1 MKKLFIL
8 ALATLCAFMGCNK
21 ENSSD
26 GHSKGGV
33 VRFSTHLNDYAVK
46 SSLAE
51 NEQIGVFA
59 GAPISRLNVPG
70 TVNSSKGVDFAS
82 GSEILWQAGQT
93 EATTF
98 AAYHPYNANCDA
110 EPADPFKF
118 TFSVPSDQSSAA
130 NYAAADLL
138 TALAANVAVP
148 ADPATADPITLTFGH
163 QGVKFVVNITK
174 NNSSEVEA
182 VEILDTNLS
191 GTVDLETQ
199 TVGSLTTP
207 GTILAFRPD
216 PSSDAFEAII
226 LPAEDIAPKIRI
238 TVTGGTTYTYSLN
251 APMTFAAG
259 KQYTAS
265 IDITSQQI
273 SSNQASFVVGDITD
287 WEVVSDPLSYDADP
301 LSDDSDPLPDDPDP
315 EVNNPGPPQGR
326 VPGMEH
332 GWDLDF

>member
-8 ALATLCAFMGCNK
+8 ALAALCAFVGCNK
-21 ENSSD
+21 DDSSV
-26 GHSKGGV
+26 GSSKGGV
-33 VRFSTHLNDYAVK
+33 VRFATNLIDYTVK

-59 GAPISRLNVPG
+59 GAPISRLNVLG

-82 GSEILWQAGQT
+82 GSEILWHAGQT

-98 AAYHPYNANCDA
+98 AAYHPYDANCDA
-110 EPADPFKF
+110 AAADPFKF
-118 TFSVPSDQSSAA
+118 TFIVPSDQSSAA

-138 TALAANVAVP
+138 TALAANVDVP
-148 ADPATADPITLTFGH
+148 ADPASAEPITLTFGH
-163 QGVKFVVNITK
+163 QGVKFVVNITR
-174 NNSSEVEA
+174 NNSSEVEK
-182 VEILDTNLS
+182 VEILDTMLS

-199 TVGSLTTP
+199 TVGSLATP

-216 PSSDAFEAII
+216 PSADAFEAII
-226 LPAEDIAPKIRI
+226 LPAEDITPKIRI
-238 TVTGGTTYTYSLN
+238 TVTGGTTYTYSLT
-251 APMTFAAG
+251 APMIFAAG

-273 SSNQASFVVGDITD
+273 STNGASFVVGDITD

-301 LSDDSDPLPDDPDP
+301 LSDDDDPISDDPDP
-315 EVNNPGPPQGR
+315 EVDNPGPPQVE
-326 VPGMEH
+326 VPDMEH

>member
-8 ALATLCAFMGCNK
+8 ALAALCAFVGCNK

-59 GAPISRLNVPG
+59 GAPISRLNVLG

-163 QGVKFVVNITK
+163 QGVKFVVTITK
-174 NNSSEVEA
+174 NNSSEVEN

-199 TVGSLTTP
+199 TVVSLTTP

-216 PSSDAFEAII
+216 SSADAFEAII

-251 APMTFAAG
+251 APMTFVAG

-273 SSNQASFVVGDITD
+273 SSNHASFVVGDITD
-287 WEVVSDPLSYDADP
+287 WEVVSDPLSYDSDSLP
-301 LSDDSDPLPDDPDP
+301 DDSDP
-315 EVNNPGPPQGR
+315 EVDSPGAPQGR
-326 VPGMEH
+326 VPDMEH

>member
-1 MKKLFIL
+1 MKKLIIL
-8 ALATLCAFMGCNK
+8 ALAALCAFVGCNK
-21 ENSSD
+21 KESSA
-26 GHSKGGV
+26 GPSTGGV
-33 VRFSTHLNDYAVK
+33 VRFATNLNDYTIK

-59 GAPISRLNVPG
+59 GAPISRLNVLG

-138 TALAANVAVP
+138 TAVATNVAVP
-148 ADPATADPITLTFGH
+148 EDPASADPITLTFGH

-174 NNSSEVEA
+174 NSSSEIED
-182 VEILDTNLS
+182 VEILDTMLS

-216 PSSDAFEAII
+216 PSADAFEAII
-226 LPAEDIAPKIRI
+226 LPAEDITPKIRI
-238 TVTGGTTYTYSLN
+238 TVTGGTTYTYSMT

-265 IDITSQQI
+265 INITSQQI
-273 SSNQASFVVGDITD
+273 SSNKAYFVVGDITD
-287 WEVVSDPLSYDADP
+287 WEVVSDPLSYDFDSLP
-301 LSDDSDPLPDDPDP
+301 SDSEP
-315 EVNNPGPPQGR
+315 EVGSQEPPQGM
-326 VPGMEH
+326 VPDMEH
-332 GWDLDF
+332 GWDLEF